1 MRSIPLPKTGEDILV
16 VEKVDSACVVTVLI
30 RELDT
35 NASEEL
41 ASRLLSLIE
50 ETKAKR
56 FVLNFE
62 NVRFMESSCFGALVT
77 FLKELAKVDGKVA
90 LTNVTENVR
99 FLFTVTKLDKVFP
112 IFPDVWKALQTLNT
126 GKSK

>member
-1 MRSIPLPKTGEDILV
+1 MRSVPSPKTAEDILI
-16 VEKVDSACVVTVLI
+16 VEKVDSACIVTVLV

-41 ASRLLSLIE
+41 ATRLLSLID
-50 ETKAKR
+50 ETKSKR

-77 FLKELAKVDGKVA
+77 FLKELSKVDGKVA

-112 IFPDVWKALQTLNT
+112 IFHDVWTALQ
-126 GKSK
+126 KI

>member
-1 MRSIPLPKTGEDILV
+1 MRSVPSPKTGEDILV
-16 VEKVDSACVVTVLI
+16 VEKVDSACIVTVLA

-41 ASRLLSLIE
+41 ATRLLSLID
-50 ETKAKR
+50 ETKSKR

-77 FLKELAKVDGKVA
+77 FLKELSKVDGKVA

-112 IFPDVWKALQTLNT
+112 IFHDVWTALQ
-126 GKSK
+126 KI